1 MFSINRIYNFSF
13 LLIAIFPILGLK
25 KAVIPIIIWSFISAL
40 IFIKNKNYQFVS
52 KRDWIAIAM
61 FSMYFWMYVPG
72 LFFSEEPKI
81 ILSFLEKKAAFLL
94 FPLIAI
100 LNRREILPNMLQKSL
115 VLFSASNITTSVW
128 VWSKIANNGFANTF
142 EEDHFYNPIIR
153 NYFSDTTETHL
164 PYLGIF
170 YVFSIFI
177 LLKLIFENK
186 INGLQKFFSI
196 LGVSILLIS
205 IVAFS
210 ARMSIFILFIGLIY
224 LFFKFKISRRHKFIL
239 SVFLLLSSL
248 SILFLPSSKR
258 RIDDLF
264 TNSFQLPSQNQNP
277 EHANIR
283 FGILNCD
290 ISLIKENFLFGYDI
304 SQTQNLLDQCY
315 SQYQYKGLNDFQQ
328 ITYNSHNQYFDT
340 ILKWG
345 FLGFLIF
352 LISIFWQIKN
362 PNKSYQFF
370 FIIILISMLTENVL
384 DRQAGVL
391 FFTYFNTLFYLK
403 KESQNLFKK
412 NNYSD

>member
-1 MFSINRIYNFSF
+1 MFSINRVYNFSF

-25 KAVIPIIIWSFISAL
+25 KAVIPIMIWSFMSVL
-40 IFIKNKNYQFVS
+40 IFIKNKNYLFVS

-72 LFFSEEPKI
+72 LFFSEDPKI

-100 LNRREILPNMLQKSL
+100 LNRREILPNIFQKSL
-115 VLFSASNITTSVW
+115 VLFSITNIITSIW
-128 VWSKIANNGFANTF
+128 VWLKIAFNGFTNTF

-210 ARMSIFILFIGLIY
+210 ARMSLFILFIGLVY
-224 LFFKFKISRRHKFIL
+224 LFFKFKTSPRHKIII

-248 SILFLPSSKR
+248 SVLLLPSSKR

-264 TNSFQLPSQNQNP
+264 TNSFQLPSQNQKP

-290 ISLIKENFLFGYDI
+290 ISLIKDNFLFGYDM
-304 SQTQNLLDQCY
+304 SQTQNLLNECY
-315 SQYQYKGLNDFQQ
+315 SEYQYKGLNDFQQ
-328 ITYNSHNQYFDT
+328 ITYNSHNQYFDSL
-340 ILKWG
+340 LKWG
-345 FLGFLIF
+345 FFGFLVF
-352 LISIFWQIKN
+352 LASIFWQFKN
-362 PNKSYQFF
+362 PDSTYQF
-370 FIIILISMLTENVL
+370 FIIIVLISMLTENIF

-391 FFTYFNTLFYLK
+391 FYTYFNIILYLK
-403 KESQNLFKK
+403 KENQNLFLKI
-412 NNYSD
+412 N